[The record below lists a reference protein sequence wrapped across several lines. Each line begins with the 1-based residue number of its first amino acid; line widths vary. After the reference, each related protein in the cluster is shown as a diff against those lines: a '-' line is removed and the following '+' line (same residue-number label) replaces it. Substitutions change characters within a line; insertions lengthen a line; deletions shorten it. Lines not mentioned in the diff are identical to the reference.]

1 VTLPLTDD
9 ADDCT
14 PADNRQ
20 AYGHAGYAMEP
31 EKELVTAV
39 AELPSAGPDLFI
51 ALDIDG
57 TILHYD
63 TSLSERVAG
72 AIHAHLE
79 AGTHITLATG
89 RGIHA
94 TKLVLE
100 QLHISHGVAVCSNG
114 AITVGVGERSLL
126 PDSTES
132 VSLGREVEVPPL
144 GAVALPGAP
153 AGQYGQYTLLSAHT
167 FNPRRQVRLIGELL
181 PDALIALEQLDGA
194 RLVTGEFPPGELT
207 GPNYV
212 ISRAELEQVPTATRL
227 TVRAPDMSPG
237 EMTAVIAEADLS
249 GVEYAIGWTAWL
261 DISPR
266 GVSKASA
273 LEEIRSRLGIEPQA
287 TLAVGDGGN
296 DIDMLTWAGV
306 GVAMGGAADS
316 VVQAANAQT
325 RDVENDGLADV
336 LELLLD

>member
-1 VTLPLTDD
+1 MALPLTDD
-9 ADDCT
+9 AYDCT
-14 PADNRQ
+14 PADNRRT
-20 AYGHAGYAMEP
+20 YGHAGYAMEP
-31 EKELVTAV
+31 EKELVTAM
-39 AELPSAGPDLFI
+39 AELPSAGPDLFV

-57 TILHYD
+57 TILRYD

-72 AIHAHLE
+72 AICAHLE

-94 TKLVLE
+94 TNLVLE
-100 QLHISHGVAVCSNG
+100 QLQISRGVAVCSNG

-126 PDSTES
+126 PDSGEP
-132 VSLGREVEVPPL
+132 VSLVREVEVPSL
-144 GAVALPGAP
+144 GAVALPGVP
-153 AGQYGQYTLLSAHT
+153 AEQYTLLAAHT
-167 FNPRRQVRLIGELL
+167 FDPRRQVRLIGELL

-207 GPNYV
+207 GPSYV
-212 ISRAELEQVPTATRL
+212 MSRAELEQVPTATRL
-227 TVRAPDMSPG
+227 TVRAPDMSPA
-237 EMTAVIAEADLS
+237 EMTAVIEEADLS

-261 DISPR
+261 DISPG

-273 LEEIRSRLGIEPQA
+273 LEEIRSRLGVDLQA

-325 RDVENDGLADV
+325 RDVDNDGLADV